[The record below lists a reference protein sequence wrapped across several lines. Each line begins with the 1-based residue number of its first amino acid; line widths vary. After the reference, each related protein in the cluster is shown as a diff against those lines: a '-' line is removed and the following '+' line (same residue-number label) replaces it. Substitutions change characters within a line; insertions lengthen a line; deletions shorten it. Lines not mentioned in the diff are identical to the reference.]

1 MSPPGSQSQWYLARD
16 GQQFG
21 PISDA
26 ELGKFIELGH
36 LQPTDLLWREGFPD
50 WRPALVVFPPQAQ
63 TDPRSAATGRPAS
76 SGPVT
81 QPSQR
86 EKPARTRP
94 LAADPLDDEEDGRKR
109 GGGLRKLLVAVL
121 VLGVLAGSGWFA
133 YGHRERLSEYVS
145 LFKSSGSD
153 STALE
158 GTDRK
163 ALDVPPF
170 ADLRGNAEAIDARMQ
185 TAALWQVMKREFP
198 DWYAQRVD
206 ELVAMGRE
214 NKGDADVA
222 QHLARKLVELRRRQ
236 VVNGLSA
243 TLPRIKSVV
252 VAYHE
257 NLSRL
262 RRESPATCYGFI
274 SQGEENPAVVDF
286 LLRASK
292 HTAHLQ
298 AQLTAVFEAVA
309 EGRKQP
315 RVYPRPTP
323 AHHELLAANLR
334 KMGWTQ
340 EDMQLFSDEK
350 ALSKAA
356 PEKVCQV
363 VTDWFAAQLTLT
375 DPEAQIRLLSDSVRP
390 IFAG

>member
-1 MSPPGSQSQWYLARD
+1 MSPPGSQTQWYLARD

-21 PISDA
+21 PISEA

-50 WRPALVVFPPQAQ
+50 WRPALVVFPPQNQ
-63 TDPRSAATGRPAS
+63 TDPRSAGGARPAG
-76 SGPVT
+76 GPVT

-94 LAADPLDDEEDGRKR
+94 VAPDPLDEDENGRKKR
-109 GGGLRKLLVAVL
+109 GGGVRKLLAAGL
-121 VLGVLAGSGWFA
+121 VVCVLAGSAWFA
-133 YGHRERLSEYVS
+133 YGHRDRLADYVS
-145 LFKSSGSD
+145 LFSSTGPAATSLD
-153 STALE
+153 VA
-158 GTDRK
+158 DRK

-170 ADLRGNAEAIDARMQ
+170 AGLHGTAEAIDAKMQ

-198 DWYAQRVD
+198 DWYAQRLD
-206 ELVAMGRE
+206 EVAALGRE
-214 NKGDADVA
+214 NKDDAAIA
-222 QHLARKLVELRRRQ
+222 QHLASKLVELRRRQ

-243 TLPRIKSVV
+243 TLPRLKSVV

-257 NLSRL
+257 NLARF
-262 RRESPATCYGFI
+262 RREGSAACYGFI
-274 SQGEENPAVVDF
+274 SQGEVSPVVIDY
-286 LLRASK
+286 LRGSK

-298 AQLTAVFEAVA
+298 AQLTAVFEAIA
-309 EGRKQP
+309 DGRKQP

-375 DPEAQIRLLSDSVRP
+375 DTEAQTRLITDSVRP

>member
-1 MSPPGSQSQWYLARD
+1 MSPPGSQAQWYLARD

-50 WRPALVVFPPQAQ
+50 WRPALVVFPPQNQ
-63 TDPRSAATGRPAS
+63 TDQRGPAGAGPAA
-76 SGPVT
+76 GPVA

-86 EKPARTRP
+86 RQPSRARP
-94 LAADPLDDEEDGRKR
+94 ISAEAEDDVDDGRKR
-109 GGGLRKLLVAVL
+109 RGFGRLLAASLILCIAGGMA
-121 VLGVLAGSGWFA
+121 WFA
-133 YGHRERLSEYVS
+133 YGHRERLADYVALFRSSEPASTS
-145 LFKSSGSD
+145 LD
-153 STALE
+153 VA
-158 GTDRK
+158 DRK

-170 ADLRGNAEAIDARMQ
+170 ADLRGSAEVVDAKMRK
-185 TAALWQVMKREFP
+185 AALWQVMKREFP
-198 DWYAQRVD
+198 DWYTQRLD
-206 ELVAMGRE
+206 EIVAMGRE
-214 NKGDADVA
+214 NKDDAAIA
-222 QHLARKLVELRRRQ
+222 QHLASKLVELRRRE

-243 TLPRIKSVV
+243 TLPRLKSVV
-252 VAYHE
+252 EAYRE
-257 NLSRL
+257 NLARL
-262 RRESPATCYGFI
+262 RRESSSACFSFI
-274 SQGEENPAVVDF
+274 SQGEVSPVIVDY
-286 LLRASK
+286 LRGSK

-298 AQLTAVFEAVA
+298 AQMTAVFEAIA

-323 AHHELLAANLR
+323 AHHELLVANLR

-340 EDMQLFSDEK
+340 EDMQLFSDER

-363 VTDWFAAQLTLT
+363 VTDWFTAQLTLT
-375 DPEAQIRLLSDSVRP
+375 DPEAQTRLLSDSVRP